1 MKEKLT
7 NAILKVAEVLQ
18 MNKYLAAIRN
28 GFTTL
33 LPIIICGSFCSLM
46 LSVVCSTTTTG
57 FSLAKFH
64 GLEWLAKLTPI
75 FDAANYAT
83 MNFLAIGLVVLIA
96 MDLGRHYGHKD
107 PCLPIVAL
115 GAYIALCSTVVTGT
129 TESGEAYTVANVLAV
144 NFTNSKGL
152 FMAII
157 AGITSSELYLH
168 LMKSK
173 HLLIK
178 MPDSV
183 PPNVTASFASLFPGM
198 LTVLIFAAF
207 SFGFESIFKLSVNDA
222 ITMCI
227 QVPLS
232 KIITTVPGFIALFM
246 FSNILWSFGIHG
258 PQVLQPIYTAT
269 MLQALQEN
277 TDAVLAGAQATN
289 IFNRSFI
296 SVFSAGTG
304 AGMTGM
310 LALAILLFSK
320 REDQRAVSKLSIA
333 PGLFNINEPMIFGI
347 PIVMNPIYCIPFILA
362 PAVSITFGYV
372 MTAIGFAKPMA
383 YAVPATTPIILKS
396 FLATAGDI
404 PTMITEIMA
413 LFLVFLL
420 YVPFVLISNKQAAE
434 EKKQQEETA

>member
-1 MKEKLT
+1 MPWIWD
-7 NAILKVAEVLQ
+7 AITA
-18 MNKYLAAIRN
+18 
-28 GFTTL
+28 
-33 LPIIICGSFCSLM
+33 
-46 LSVVCSTTTTG
+46 
-57 FSLAKFH
+57 
-64 GLEWLAKLTPI
+64 
-75 FDAANYAT
+75 
-83 MNFLAIGLVVLIA
+83 
-96 MDLGRHYGHKD
+96 
-107 PCLPIVAL
+107 IVAL

>member
-1 MKEKLT
+1 M
-7 NAILKVAEVLQ
+7 
-18 MNKYLAAIRN
+18 
-28 GFTTL
+28 
-33 LPIIICGSFCSLM
+33 
-46 LSVVCSTTTTG
+46 
-57 FSLAKFH
+57 
-64 GLEWLAKLTPI
+64 
-75 FDAANYAT
+75 
-83 MNFLAIGLVVLIA
+83 
-96 MDLGRHYGHKD
+96 
-107 PCLPIVAL
+107 AL

-269 MLQALQEN
+269 MLQELQEN
-277 TDAVLAGAQATN
+277 TDAVLAGAHATTVQG
-289 IFNRSFI
+289 FRTS
-296 SVFSAGTG
+296 FSA
-304 AGMTGM
+304 
-310 LALAILLFSK
+310 
-320 REDQRAVSKLSIA
+320 KLH
-333 PGLFNINEPMIFGI
+333 
-347 PIVMNPIYCIPFILA
+347 
-362 PAVSITFGYV
+362 
-372 MTAIGFAKPMA
+372 
-383 YAVPATTPIILKS
+383 
-396 FLATAGDI
+396 
-404 PTMITEIMA
+404 
-413 LFLVFLL
+413 
-420 YVPFVLISNKQAAE
+420 
-434 EKKQQEETA
+434 